1 MKSRIMKST
10 VSIVL
15 AISILFSLA
24 CCFIVNAQAQSG
36 YVTNVGSGFHLKI
49 RKGPGTNFDRVQY
62 NGADTYLCD
71 GDSVTVL
78 DIVDASANDNSGC
91 SQWYKIRFL
100 FKGQTLEGYAASAY
114 IYIIPDTDVTVPD
127 DIPSIYKP
135 YIEQLLKAHP
145 NWKFVIYDTGYDWNS
160 LFSTGSNGQGY
171 PGRSLI
177 SYNYPLS
184 YRSTASGNYDWRN
197 DKWIAHDSNQWY
209 QANTQTI
216 AYYMDPRN
224 FLTENT
230 VFMFES
236 LSYDS
241 TTQKIDGVT
250 SILKGS
256 FMEGK
261 SITSTS
267 GTTVSYPQA
276 YIDAAVYSKVS
287 PYHLASR
294 TIQEVGKS
302 GSGSTSGTYSG
313 YEGYYNYYNIGATQ
327 GTSPIANGLKFAKT
341 GGSMSDAN
349 KQKCLIPWNTPYKS
363 IVGGGYW
370 IGMSYI
376 NSSHKQNTLY
386 FQKFNT
392 SNPSSSYFYHQYM
405 GNIMAPAHE
414 APSIR
419 KSYISLGI
427 LDNSFTFIIPYYKNM
442 PSTACTLPA
451 KNNNSPNNWLK
462 TLSVDGYSIS
472 FDAAQTS
479 GYSITV
485 PASVSSVKV
494 NATPVN
500 SYATVSGAGTV
511 SLKAGSNTVSVTVT
525 AQNGDKRVYTIN
537 VTRSTQEKI
546 PLKGISL
553 SATSLSMF
561 KGDSKQLS
569 VTYNPSNTTD
579 NKTVTWSSSNT
590 SVATVSNGKV
600 TAVGKGEAT
609 ITAKVGSFTATCKV
623 TVTDECKLGDID
635 ADGDITI
642 ADALMIF
649 KYKTGEI
656 TLSASA
662 LAAADT
668 DKNGAVEL
676 ADALR
681 IFKFKSGEISAL

>member
-1 MKSRIMKST
+1 MKSRITKSA
-10 VSIVL
+10 VSVVL
-15 AISILFSLA
+15 AVSILFSLA
-24 CCFIVNAQAQSG
+24 FCFAVSAKTESG
-36 YVTNVGSGFHLKI
+36 YVTNVGPRFHLII

-62 NGADTYLCD
+62 NGADTYLSD

-78 DIVDASANDNSGC
+78 DIVDASANDTSGC
-91 SQWYKIRFL
+91 SQWYKISFL

-114 IYIIPDTDVTVPD
+114 IYIISDTDITVPD
-127 DIPSIYKP
+127 DIPAIYKP

-184 YRSTASGNYDWRN
+184 YRSTESGNYDWRN

-224 FLTENT
+224 FLNENS

-267 GTTVSYPQA
+267 GTTVTYPQA

-294 TIQEVGKS
+294 TIQEVGKG

-442 PSTACTLPA
+442 PSTACALPA
-451 KNNNSPNNWLK
+451 SNNYSPNNWLK

-494 NATPVN
+494 NATAVN
-500 SYATVSGAGTV
+500 SNAKISGTGTV
-511 SLKAGSNTVSVTVT
+511 SLKDGNNTVSVTVT
-525 AQNGDKRVYTIN
+525 AQNGDKRVYTIT

-553 SATSLSMF
+553 SAASLSLF
-561 KGDSKQLS
+561 KGDAKQLS
-569 VTYNPSNTTD
+569 VSYNPSNTTD
-579 NKTVTWSSSNT
+579 DKTVSWSSSNT
-590 SVATVSNGKV
+590 SIATVSNGKV

-609 ITAKVGSFTATCKV
+609 IIAKVGSFTATCKV
-623 TVTDECKLGDID
+623 TVTDVCKLGDID

-668 DKNGAVEL
+668 DKNGTVEL

-681 IFKFKSGEISAL
+681 IFKYKSGEISAL